1 MVFDYAERRRR
12 LEERME
18 SAGVDILFLAP
29 SADLE
34 YLTGVE
40 RQIPNFGEAS
50 YAHGWVT
57 GAFFRPG
64 ADPVFVLPRMF
75 AAFDLREDPDGEV
88 VVVSETD
95 DGRAAFERVARKL
108 GSATSVAVGD
118 RVWAESV
125 LNLGRIF
132 GPDRLR
138 TGSSL
143 VNELRRVKTGEELD
157 AMQRAIATVEQAM
170 AAVAPLVLPGV
181 TMATLVEA
189 VEHELR
195 AAGSR
200 CPSFATHIF
209 TGLGEDDL
217 DSGSA
222 TARRAV
228 VEGTSVMF
236 DFGGVVDGYCS
247 DFGRTIYCGEPPAG
261 YVEIYEVMLAA
272 QEAGRAAA
280 AAGTPARE
288 VNAAC
293 RKPIE
298 DAGLGEHFR
307 HRMGHGIGMDVHE
320 RPFISPEDV
329 TPLRTGMTFTDE
341 PSIIIPERFSLRI
354 EDIVVCD
361 EDGGRRLNTYPA
373 ALVANG

>member
-1 MVFDYAERRRR
+1 MFDYRERRGR
-12 LEERME
+12 LAERME
-18 SAGVDILFLAP
+18 AEGVDALFLGP

-40 RQIPNFGEAS
+40 RQVPNFGEVA

-64 ADPVFVLPRMF
+64 VDPVFVLPRMF

-95 DGRAAFERVARKL
+95 DGPAIFERVARGL
-108 GSATSVAVGD
+108 GAAPTLAVGD
-118 RVWAESV
+118 RVWAETT
-125 LNLGRIF
+125 LELGRIL
-132 GPDRLR
+132 GCDKLR

-143 VNELRRVKTGEELD
+143 VNELRRVKTAEEIA
-157 AMQRAIATVEQAM
+157 AMERAIATVEQAM
-170 AAVAPLVLPGV
+170 SATAPLVVPGV
-181 TMATLVEA
+181 TMSELAEA

-195 AAGSR
+195 DAGSR
-200 CPSFATHIF
+200 CPSFTTHIF

-217 DSGSA
+217 DSGTA
-222 TARRAV
+222 TARRPLS
-228 VEGTSVMF
+228 EGTSVMF

-247 DFGRTIYCGEPPAG
+247 DFGRTIYCGEPPG
-261 YVEIYEVMLAA
+261 DYVETYDVMLAA

-280 AAGTPARE
+280 SAGTPARE

-320 RPFISPEDV
+320 RPFISPEDE
-329 TPLRTGMTFTDE
+329 TPLQPGMTFTDE
-341 PSIIIPERFSLRI
+341 PSIIIPGRFSLRI

-361 EDGGRRLNTYPA
+361 EGGGRRLNAYPA
-373 ALVANG
+373 ALVAN